1 MSLAKKCFFPL
12 SDLLHGLLDA
22 CECPKINVGGITI
35 DSRAVRAGDCFIG
48 LKGTVTDG
56 AHYINQSIAAG
67 AVVVLVDKNTEVEIN
82 QSEISVPVL
91 FIKDLTALVSEI
103 AGRFYSHPSQK
114 LVITAFTG
122 TNGKTTCTQLYAQ
135 LMAKVSIAGDKVKTA
150 YIGTTGYATAQKKSE
165 NSSDK
170 VFKNKLNDLQL
181 TTPDAVSS
189 QRILAELLNNGSQY
203 IALEASSHS
212 LVQHRIK
219 AVNIDTAVFTNLSR
233 DHLDYHKTIESYAA
247 AKASLFEMAS
257 VNTAIINLDDP
268 VGEKIISQL
277 RAEISLL
284 TFSLNNKKADIYC
297 SEIALSASGVSATI
311 HTPWGKGKLKSSL
324 LGQFNLSNL
333 LAVIAVV
340 CSQGAKLG
348 DCLQIMPE
356 LQAVSGRMELVSSK
370 MQPQVVV
377 DYAHTPDALE
387 KALQALKPYCEGKLW
402 VIFGCGGN
410 RDSGKRKQMGR
421 IAAQYADNVVI
432 TNDNPR
438 FEAPEKIAQQIL
450 EGVEVEAQVEIQ
462 LDRGRAIATC
472 IIQANKQDIVLIAG
486 KGHESYQ
493 IIENDRIAFCDQE
506 EALAA
511 LETAQLSDSASI
523 EGGIV

>member
-1 MSLAKKCFFPL
+1 M
-12 SDLLHGLLDA
+12 
-22 CECPKINVGGITI
+22 
-35 DSRAVRAGDCFIG
+35 
-48 LKGTVTDG
+48 
-56 AHYINQSIAAG
+56 
-67 AVVVLVDKNTEVEIN
+67 
-82 QSEISVPVL
+82 
-91 FIKDLTALVSEI
+91 
-103 AGRFYSHPSQK
+103 
-114 LVITAFTG
+114 
-122 TNGKTTCTQLYAQ
+122 
-135 LMAKVSIAGDKVKTA
+135 
-150 YIGTTGYATAQKKSE
+150 
-165 NSSDK
+165 
-170 VFKNKLNDLQL
+170 
-181 TTPDAVSS
+181 
-189 QRILAELLNNGSQY
+189 
-203 IALEASSHS
+203 
-212 LVQHRIK
+212 
-219 AVNIDTAVFTNLSR
+219 
-233 DHLDYHKTIESYAA
+233 
-247 AKASLFEMAS
+247 
-257 VNTAIINLDDP
+257 
-268 VGEKIISQL
+268 
-277 RAEISLL
+277 
-284 TFSLNNKKADIYC
+284 
-297 SEIALSASGVSATI
+297 
-311 HTPWGKGKLKSSL
+311 
-324 LGQFNLSNL
+324 
-333 LAVIAVV
+333 AVIAVV
-340 CSQGAKLG
+340 CSQGAKLD